1 MLDKQVE
8 SSSATTADTTGK
20 ETSLLCASLR
30 SFRVL
35 RGSSKSKSHA
45 PADGRTSASLTGS
58 DPRTTATVSVDE
70 DLTFKHLHQFERSR
84 RWSMFS
90 SGLRSHI
97 GRSQKPALVM
107 YSISFYPWKMEAHG
121 YYSHP
126 EAAAEWVPDTA
137 SNRCQ
142 ICLSAFHFTRR
153 RHHCRLCGH
162 LVCNDCSMQRTFFPF
177 AKQSR
182 NAHHLIKDGA
192 PQRTCN
198 ACASTL
204 KNMAAQRDV
213 RVKQFTLRG
222 DHASFA
228 SMPDRSSVFDDDNNG
243 FQSQEATPELQLGR
257 PSARYSERASQS
269 ARCEELEEV
278 LRARTHSRSRSTT
291 RHFVISSEW
300 LEQWLSYVHSDDSL
314 AASGISAGRSSVA
327 GRRKTRCQRP
337 GPISNYSLLN
347 FANGKLVPMEDLERS
362 RGNGGGGDYRVISQD
377 VWRVFHRMYGG
388 GPSIELLEVPATDD
402 CQLAGSM
409 VSRKQ
414 RSIMEST
421 FIGNAS
427 VAEWVI
433 TEQDET
439 LASLEWPLGEP
450 RNKFLRQTATLGSLH
465 QYGRRNNSGY
475 GANQLAL
482 RATTSCAVRNQDE
495 RRRSSA
501 KSSAT
506 EPRSLPISPQRSSH
520 RESHSS
526 SWRRWQQSEKSSE
539 GSGVFSQVNVGTV
552 LYDPN
557 DLGSHSSD
565 RTSSTNDRDR
575 RQGSTSSG
583 HHNPS
588 QRGSVATAARA
599 AAQAHKTSAMSLSR
613 HSSIL
618 SDRATNRPKST
629 RM

>member
-1 MLDKQVE
+1 ME
-8 SSSATTADTTGK
+8 SSSATMAHSQADTTGK
-20 ETSLLCASLR
+20 ETSLPRASLR

-35 RGSSKSKSHA
+35 RGSSKSKAHA
-45 PADGRTSASLTGS
+45 AADDRTSASLTGS

-90 SGLRSHI
+90 SSLRSHI
-97 GRSQKPALVM
+97 GRSPKPALVM

-177 AKQSR
+177 AKESR
-182 NAHHLIKDGA
+182 SAHHLIKDGA

-213 RVKQFTLRG
+213 RVKQFALQ
-222 DHASFA
+222 DAAFA
-228 SMPDRSSVFDDDNNG
+228 SMPDQSSVFDDEDDA
-243 FQSQEATPELQLGR
+243 QEAALELQLAR
-257 PSARYSERASQS
+257 PSARYSEQASRF

-300 LEQWLSYVHSDDSL
+300 LEQWLGYVHADDSL
-314 AASGISAGRSSVA
+314 DSSLSASEVSSGRSSAA
-327 GRRKTRCQRP
+327 GRRRTRCQRP

-388 GPSIELLEVPATDD
+388 GPSIELLEVQADGS
-402 CQLAGSM
+402 QLSSSM
-409 VSRKQ
+409 VSRRN

-421 FIGNAS
+421 FIGNSS

-439 LASLEWPLGEP
+439 LTSLKWPLGEP
-450 RNKFLRQTATLGSLH
+450 RNKFLRQSATLGSLH
-465 QYGRRNNSGY
+465 QYGRRNTTGHS
-475 GANQLAL
+475 AHQLAL
-482 RATTSCAVRNQDE
+482 RSTTSSV
-495 RRRSSA
+495 
-501 KSSAT
+501 KTSAT
-506 EPRSLPISPQRSSH
+506 EPRSLSISPQRSSH

-526 SWRRWQQSEKSSE
+526 SWRRWPRSEKNSE
-539 GSGVFSQVNVGTV
+539 GSGIFSQVNVGTV

-557 DLGSHSSD
+557 DVASHSSD
-565 RTSSTNDRDR
+565 RISSADSRGH
-575 RQGSTSSG
+575 GSS
-583 HHNPS
+583 S
-588 QRGSVATAARA
+588 QRGSVAAAAHA

-618 SDRATNRPKST
+618 STDRLRST
-629 RM
+629 ART